1 MDPARTG
8 RPPARIP
15 SGPFGRRRRRRSLG
29 GVAQHLMVDEVGF
42 RFGLGGGLVFGATG
56 ALVAGG
62 APPDLGVAVLL
73 AVTTVAAFVLDLR
86 YALALGAL
94 GWAFATGFAVN
105 SL

>member
-1 MDPARTG
+1 
-8 RPPARIP
+8 
-15 SGPFGRRRRRRSLG
+15 
-29 GVAQHLMVDEVGF
+29 MVDEVGF

-62 APPDLGVAVLL
+62 APPGLGVAVLL
-73 AVTTVAAFVLDLR
+73 AVTTVGALVLDLR

-105 SL
+105 SLGTLTVTGADLLRLAAFIGCAVLAAWLGRAR